1 MKKKRLFALMLLT
14 MRITVIQLALA
25 ICFVFILSAK
35 EVRAQV
41 DLKKTITLSVEKAE
55 ITKIIAEIHKQTG
68 VKFVYSSRAIRAGR
82 KISYSSPE
90 KSIGQFLEEVLKP
103 LEISYRIIDDQ
114 VLLFKA
120 EPERSKTINEE
131 KMEGNEAIPQRI
143 VTGRVTDALGLPLVG
158 ASIVVK
164 GATRGAI
171 TDVDGSFRLT
181 VQDADKTLLI
191 SFTGYTTTEYK
202 LTGQNNIS
210 ITLIAS
216 TDKLDEVVVV
226 GYGTQKRIDV
236 TGSVT
241 SVPKSRLSEIPVTNV
256 LQSIEGSV
264 PGLNITTTSSVPGS
278 VPAALIRGQNSI
290 TAQSGPYIVVD
301 GIPLIKTVGASLN
314 DINSNDIASIEV
326 LKDAS
331 ATAIYGVNGSNGVIL
346 ITTKRGVNGKPV
358 IRYNAYAG
366 IENLAHILK
375 PRDGASYIQKYID
388 NLSQTNQPQN
398 SPVPNA
404 AELAN
409 YTAGKTIDW
418 VALTTHQGILT
429 DHNLSISGGNADVK
443 YFVAGEYLNQ
453 KGVVKGYQYHRVSIR
468 SNLDVNVTRFLT
480 IGMSSFFASNNYDG
494 GRANLLFGT
503 AMSPYGQPYN
513 ADGTFNIYP
522 MYPELLY
529 TNPLLGLTTDRI
541 SRTYNFNGN
550 GYAEVKFSG
559 ILKGLKYRLNAG
571 YIYYPE
577 RLDTYT
583 GRADNDLNGT
593 ASIENDHTNNY
604 TLENV
609 ISYSKE
615 WNKHHIDFTGLYSAQ
630 ERKYIKTVAGA
641 VGFINDIGSFNNL
654 GAGATQTSSS
664 YSDRYGQNSQMG
676 RLNYSYDSRYLFTVT
691 ARRDGSSVFGAN
703 TSKYG
708 VFPSVAVAWNVTR
721 ESFMKNVA
729 LINNIKLRVSYGKT
743 GNEAVGVY
751 KTITTDNTVRS
762 PFNGVSTVGVAAG
775 NLGNVDLNWENT
787 KTLNIGVDFSILK
800 NRISGTV
807 DVYKNNT
814 SDLLLSRS
822 LPIITGYSS
831 VLDNIGKTTN
841 NGIEASLNT
850 QNIVTRDF
858 KWETSI
864 IFATNKNKIV
874 DLYGDGKDDLGNRW
888 FIGRPINII
897 YDYVMQGVWQTG
909 EDASKQDP
917 VAKPGDQKFKDV
929 NGDGKITADDRTI
942 LGQTGPK
949 WTGGFTNTFHY
960 KNFNLNIFIQTTQGL
975 IKNDPDLSYGDETG
989 RRNTPAAVGYWTP
1002 TNKNNTRPALSYTNT
1017 RGYGYASDASYTR
1030 IKDVTLSY
1038 VFSQRLTDKLHLGSC
1053 TFYLSGRNLYTFTNW
1068 IGWDPENNYLGRGI
1082 TSNNNTVSWVDNYP
1096 LTRSF
1101 VFGANISLK

>member
-25 ICFVFILSAK
+25 IGFVFTLSAK
-35 EVRAQV
+35 EVKAQV
-41 DLKKTITLSVEKAE
+41 DLKKTIVISMEKAE
-55 ITKIIAEIHKQTG
+55 ITKIIAEIHRQTG

-82 KISYSSPE
+82 KISYNSPE
-90 KSIGQFLEEVLKP
+90 KSIGQFLEEILKP
-103 LEISYRIIDDQ
+103 LEISYKIIDDQ

-120 EPERSKTINEE
+120 EPDAVIHE
-131 KMEGNEAIPQRI
+131 KKSEGNETIPQRI
-143 VTGRVTDALGLPLVG
+143 ITGRITDALGLPLVG
-158 ASIVVK
+158 ASVVVK
-164 GATRGAI
+164 GTTRGTI
-171 TDVDGSFRLT
+171 TDLNGNFRLS
-181 VQDADKTLLI
+181 VQDADNMLLI
-191 SFTGYTTTEYK
+191 SFTGYTTTEFR
-202 LTGQNNIS
+202 LPRENRLARENS
-210 ITLIAS
+210 INVTLIAS

-278 VPAALIRGQNSI
+278 VPAALVRGQNSI

-366 IENLAHILK
+366 LENLAHVLK
-375 PRDGASYIQKYID
+375 PRDGASYIQKYAD
-388 NLSQTNQPQN
+388 YMSQTGQTQT
-398 SPVPNA
+398 SPVPNYG
-404 AELAN
+404 ELAN
-409 YTAGKTIDW
+409 YTAGKTTDW
-418 VALTTHQGILT
+418 VDLTTHQGVLT

-443 YFVAGEYLNQ
+443 YFVAGEYMNQ
-453 KGVVKGYQYHRVSIR
+453 KGVIKGYQYHRVSIR
-468 SNLDVNVTRFLT
+468 SNLDVNVTPFLT

-494 GRANLLFGT
+494 GRANLLNGT

-513 ADGTFNIYP
+513 TDGSYAIYP

-529 TNPLLGLTTDRI
+529 VNPLLGLTTDRI

-550 GYAEVKFSG
+550 GYAEIKFSG

-577 RLDTYT
+577 RYATYT

-609 ISYSKE
+609 ISYAKD
-615 WNKHHIDFTGLYSAQ
+615 WKKHHIDFTGLYSAQ

-641 VGFINDIGSFNNL
+641 TGFINDIGSFNNL
-654 GAGATQTSSS
+654 SAGATQTSSS

-676 RLNYSYDSRYLFTVT
+676 RLNYSYDSRYLLTVT

-708 VFPSVAVAWNVTR
+708 VFPSVAFAWNVTR

-751 KTITTDNTVRS
+751 KTITTDNSVRY
-762 PFNGVSTVGVAAG
+762 PFNGLSTIGVVAG
-775 NLGNVDLNWENT
+775 NLGNADLNWENT
-787 KTLNIGVDFSILK
+787 KTLNVGVDFSILK

-822 LPIITGYSS
+822 LPIITGYTS

-841 NGIEASLNT
+841 KGIEVSLNS
-850 QNIVTRDF
+850 QNIVARDF

-864 IFATNKNKIV
+864 VFATNKNKIV
-874 DLYGDGKDDLGNRW
+874 DLYGDGKDDLGNKW
-888 FIGRPINII
+888 FIGHPINII
-897 YDYVMQGVWQTG
+897 YDYVMQGIWQTG

-917 VAKPGDQKFKDV
+917 TAKPGDLKLKDV

-975 IKNDPDLSYGDETG
+975 IKNNPDLNYADETG

-1002 TNKNNTRPALSYTNT
+1002 TNKNNTRPALSYNNT
-1017 RGYGYASDASYTR
+1017 KGYGYASDASYTR

-1068 IGWDPENNYLGRGI
+1068 IGWDPENNYSTRGSGDW
-1082 TSNNNTVSWVDNYP
+1082 TNNYP